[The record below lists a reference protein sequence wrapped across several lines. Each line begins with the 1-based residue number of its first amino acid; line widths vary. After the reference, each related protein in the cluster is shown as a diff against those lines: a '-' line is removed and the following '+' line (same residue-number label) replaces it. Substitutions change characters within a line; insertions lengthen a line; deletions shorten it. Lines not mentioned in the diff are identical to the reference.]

1 MNGYVEAGY
10 VVVLGT
16 LSVYGVTLVTRER
29 AARRRV
35 GAALGAVQTRL
46 RTEAP
51 APRQDAPAVNHGGLE
66 DGEQDSGP

>member
-16 LSVYGVTLVTRER
+16 LSVYGVTLITRER

-35 GAALGAVQTRL
+35 GAAPGVV
-46 RTEAP
+46 RTGVRSAP
-51 APRQDAPAVNHGGLE
+51 QATGGDAPVGGHVAVE
-66 DGEQDSGP
+66 DEERGSGP